1 MSVVIIEHR
10 IPTLARCVVSSRHG
24 RSAAMRAEQWPLLVN
39 ASAVDLRSRSMA
51 RGDDSVLTVQ
61 QHEET
66 GLEMCV
72 VGCDE

>member
-1 MSVVIIEHR
+1 
-10 IPTLARCVVSSRHG
+10 
-24 RSAAMRAEQWPLLVN
+24 MRAEQWPLLVN